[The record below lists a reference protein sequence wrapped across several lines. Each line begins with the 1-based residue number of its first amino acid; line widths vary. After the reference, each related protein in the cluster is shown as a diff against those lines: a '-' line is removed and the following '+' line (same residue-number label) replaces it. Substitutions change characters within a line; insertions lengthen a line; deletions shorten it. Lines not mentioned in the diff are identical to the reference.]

1 MLLQRSLRAALR
13 QAPRAWRSA
22 TRSAPTAA
30 AAAKAPAFAVGTG
43 ASVAAT
49 QTSVGLPPAVAIA
62 LGLSG
67 AAVAT
72 TTNCEGDYLRRNF
85 VADAAAKALPAVVN
99 LTSDVQK
106 GWVRG
111 MSAGSGFIV
120 RADGLVVTN
129 AHVVQ
134 HARGG
139 KVVVTLADGRKL
151 RGRVLALDAA
161 SDLAVVQCEVP
172 KHTQSLPV
180 AELGSSR
187 LRPGDF
193 VVALG
198 SPSTCR
204 TRSRRA
210 SSQRPMPARN

>member
-1 MLLQRSLRAALR
+1 M
-13 QAPRAWRSA
+13 
-22 TRSAPTAA
+22 
-30 AAAKAPAFAVGTG
+30 
-43 ASVAAT
+43 
-49 QTSVGLPPAVAIA
+49 
-62 LGLSG
+62 
-67 AAVAT
+67 
-72 TTNCEGDYLRRNF
+72 
-85 VADAAAKALPAVVN
+85 ADAAAKALPAVVN

-180 AELGSSR
+180 AELGS
-187 LRPGDF
+187 
-193 VVALG
+193 
-198 SPSTCR
+198 
-204 TRSRRA
+204 
-210 SSQRPMPARN
+210 

>member
-1 MLLQRSLRAALR
+1 M
-13 QAPRAWRSA
+13 
-22 TRSAPTAA
+22 
-30 AAAKAPAFAVGTG
+30 
-43 ASVAAT
+43 
-49 QTSVGLPPAVAIA
+49 
-62 LGLSG
+62 
-67 AAVAT
+67 
-72 TTNCEGDYLRRNF
+72 
-85 VADAAAKALPAVVN
+85 ADAAAKALPAVVN

-161 SDLAVVQCEVP
+161 ASQFTLASTYPSTELELAVGPPPC
-172 KHTQSLPV
+172 
-180 AELGSSR
+180 
-187 LRPGDF
+187 
-193 VVALG
+193 
-198 SPSTCR
+198 
-204 TRSRRA
+204 
-210 SSQRPMPARN
+210 